1 MEANYVKRIREL
13 VENEYLILN
22 ATAVVIVN
30 QENKVLLQKRSDN
43 GLWGLPGGLLEI
55 DEFIINGA
63 IREVKEE
70 TNLDIEIVRFIGVF
84 HNPFMRWFDKDI
96 AKVYSYGFVGKVI
109 GGLLGVNDSES
120 LEFKYFAF
128 EDLPI
133 IHSIDNLQIIDAYYN
148 NKMNLVE
155 GERYDGQII

>member
-13 VENEYLILN
+13 VKDEYLILN
-22 ATAVVIVN
+22 ATAVVIVDE
-30 QENKVLLQKRSDN
+30 ENKVLLQKRSDN

-55 DEFIINGA
+55 DEFISDGA

-84 HNPFMRWFDKDI
+84 QNPFMRWFEKDI
-96 AKVYSYGFVGKVI
+96 AKVYSYGFVGKI
-109 GGLLGVNDSES
+109 IDGFQRVNDLES
-120 LEFKYFAF
+120 VEFGYFAF
-128 EDLPI
+128 TDLPI

-148 NKMNLVE
+148 DKMNLVE
-155 GERYDGQII
+155 GERYNG